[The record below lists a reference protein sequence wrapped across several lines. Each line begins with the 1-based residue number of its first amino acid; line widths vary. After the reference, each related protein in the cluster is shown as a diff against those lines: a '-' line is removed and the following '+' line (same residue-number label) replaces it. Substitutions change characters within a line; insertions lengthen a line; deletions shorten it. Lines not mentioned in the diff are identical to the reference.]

1 MAHFIPCKETITSE
15 ETAQLFMNNIFRLHG
30 LPTTIISDRGPQFTA
45 NFWKHLWK
53 TLGTTLSMSTAYHPQ
68 TDGQTER
75 TNQTLEQYLRCF
87 LNYQQDDWHELLP
100 LCEFAYNNSIHSATQ
115 TTPFLANYGF
125 HPRSDHLETTESNV
139 PTVTTHLENIAR
151 MNKLLDLT
159 LKEAAENA
167 KRFADRKR
175 LDVTFEEGDKV
186 WLLRRNL
193 KTARPME
200 KLDYRKIGPYT
211 VKRQINAVAYE
222 LDLPN
227 DLRIHPV
234 FHVSLLEKYHRNTI
248 PNRVVP
254 PPLPVILNNE
264 PEYEVE
270 QILDSRLRF
279 GKLQYLIKWKGYSVN
294 DNSWEPKDNVLGSS
308 DLVAEFHRLYPDK
321 PRKEG
326 KQPRRTRGG
335 V

>member
-1 MAHFIPCKETITSE
+1 
-15 ETAQLFMNNIFRLHG
+15 MN
-30 LPTTIISDRGPQFTA
+30 FTQT
-45 NFWKHLWK
+45 K
-53 TLGTTLSMSTAYHPQ
+53 TLSSHY
-68 TDGQTER
+68 
-75 TNQTLEQYLRCF
+75 EQ
-87 LNYQQDDWHELLP
+87 
-100 LCEFAYNNSIHSATQ
+100 
-115 TTPFLANYGF
+115 
-125 HPRSDHLETTESNV
+125 RSFT
-139 PTVTTHLENIAR
+139 
-151 MNKLLDLT
+151 
-159 LKEAAENA
+159 
-167 KRFADRKR
+167 RKQ

-270 QILDSRLRF
+270 EILDSRLCF